1 MLLQKVMGL
10 VADILDQQ
18 AIAGWP
24 GTSAIG
30 HTRYSTAGQSVL
42 ANAQPMVARTTAGYI
57 AVAHNGNLVNA
68 EELRAELAA
77 RGALFSGNSDTE
89 VIVHLL
95 AHESTGS
102 IEDRIRGAL
111 SRVRGPY
118 SLLFPTEKGLVVVR
132 GPPRLRP

>member
-42 ANAQPMVARTTAGYI
+42 ANAQPMVARTTAGHI

-68 EELRAELAA
+68 DELRQDLAA
-77 RGALFSGNSDTE
+77 RGALFQGSSDTRSE
-89 VIVHLL
+89 EHTSELQSHLNL
-95 AHESTGS
+95 VC
-102 IEDRIRGAL
+102 R
-111 SRVRGPY
+111 
-118 SLLFPTEKGLVVVR
+118 LLLEKKKKKN
-132 GPPRLRP
+132 